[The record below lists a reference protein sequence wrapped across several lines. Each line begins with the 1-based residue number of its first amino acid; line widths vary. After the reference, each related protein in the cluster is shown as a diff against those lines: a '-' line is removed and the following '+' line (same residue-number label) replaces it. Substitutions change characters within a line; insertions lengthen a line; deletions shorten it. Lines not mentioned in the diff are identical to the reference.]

1 MGLCLQPDGRAGVI
15 GGGFLCHL
23 TEIPD
28 GTARGFDWDRGG
40 ERPVPILVFRR
51 GEQVYGYRNA
61 CPHIGVPL
69 EMDPDRFMN
78 REGTHLQC
86 STHGALFRVDDGMCV
101 EGPCVGRPLRPVPL
115 VVDGEGR
122 VMPAGS

>member
-1 MGLCLQPDGRAGVI
+1 MGLCLRPDGRAGVSGDAPI
-15 GGGFLCHL
+15 FCRLD
-23 TEIPD
+23 EIED
-28 GTARGFDWDRGG
+28 GTARGFGWDRGG
-40 ERPVPILVFRR
+40 ERPVPILIFRR
-51 GEQVYGYRNA
+51 GDQVFGYRNA

-86 STHGALFRVDDGMCV
+86 STHGALFRAEDGMCV

-115 VVDGEGR
+115 QISPSGEIQ
-122 VMPAGS
+122 PA